1 MQNRNSAPSERLPL
15 RQLGIPE
22 STAAR
27 RANHGGSG
35 WSLPSRLSACLQPQD
50 GSQAAAPRVARMPVR
65 PGSWKL
71 ACESDD
77 ARITGT
83 TRSLSRRVL
92 GLNNVAADQRKN
104 PLATSALPAQVA

>member
-1 MQNRNSAPSERLPL
+1 
-15 RQLGIPE
+15 
-22 STAAR
+22 
-27 RANHGGSG
+27 
-35 WSLPSRLSACLQPQD
+35 
-50 GSQAAAPRVARMPVR
+50 MPVR